1 MQKITGDKAMS
12 RDRFNEL
19 MKILCGFQ
27 MGMRFGD
34 GPSSAWRD
42 QKNMFQNFHF
52 LEDRMFECCQG
63 LFFPKD
69 SSGCYVLDDKLVSSK
84 ATAIEV
90 KTLSSRKSGKEG
102 STVDAKNPSDTQE
115 ENVKQLVSLLPRPS
129 HPYTSP
135 STPMIAFN
143 WGYGK
148 MNMINY
154 FLEKQFKIITVCT
167 AVGSGHPYVSESDVK
182 AYVS

>member
-19 MKILCGFQ
+19 MKILCGFE
-27 MGMRFGD
+27 MGMHFGD

-115 ENVKQLVSLLPRPS
+115 ENVK
-129 HPYTSP
+129 
-135 STPMIAFN
+135 
-143 WGYGK
+143 
-148 MNMINY
+148 
-154 FLEKQFKIITVCT
+154 
-167 AVGSGHPYVSESDVK
+167 
-182 AYVS
+182 